1 MEIILKMNTL
11 VEDFSNLNLDNT
23 IHHHKKRRN
32 KKKNE
37 NEKEKEEVTD
47 EKKFKEEINE
57 IKCKIRDF
65 KNLFDCNETKN
76 IYENKLENVIL
87 IDKLVNYPL
96 VKQKL
101 IECFNNENIF
111 DYLFN
116 IWKKILEFSGSQSTI
131 STQDKNNENIIKAE
145 TGNEFEEKKENKN
158 INKGLVS
165 IFIQILSNLDF
176 FIPKIINNTKDNSF
190 KSKVIETIFPNIQFI
205 KSIQE
210 ADSFLYYF
218 TNIFNIK
225 DEMMLKIEKEY
236 QEQLNQIVNN
246 NVCFGLNLINAF
258 DLQEMFPLE
267 TIFKMLLNNYSLISY
282 RIYSLLA
289 KTYIRYDEQKKYL
302 IIDKLFELI
311 EENKNL
317 IDFELVYNLVNNDF
331 KNDEK
336 RTDFIKKFANGI
348 KIDFECPIKEKNLKN
363 AIYYCKLVFE
373 NPILFTKKE
382 KDNAAEY
389 ICDKYFNNIN
399 YKDWNIKILNKL
411 DLFEYN
417 DLKNHLSLENLDK
430 FYNQLSLSD
439 IEIFMRISK
448 FMPREVYKLLKDL
461 SKKKNYEGGVKIIKR
476 LNLPYDNVPMY
487 FIDEKIYK
495 FFGYKIATCKDENN
509 PFNLIEYCLISQK
522 TLDISILQ
530 LLQRYTNNK
539 NSHSAQ
545 FYLYVI
551 NELYYRSYDRRLKI
565 SKKIKRR
572 IEDLFDGIKYIDN
585 YTFKDY
591 FGPIEKNSYQINS
604 NKTKVL
610 FIDNVYELEN
620 ALKTYFVNS
629 KYIGIDSEWQQS
641 FSIKE
646 EVEVSIIQLSTD
658 DEKCC
663 IILDMLSLK
672 YDKNFYDIFKKY
684 FTGKIFV
691 GFSLDKSDLM
701 VFPPELNEFFGDANS
716 CTIYDLC
723 IIYNQKYLKK
733 CSCLKVLTEELL
745 GQNLCKYE
753 QCSDWNLRPLSLTK
767 LHYAA
772 LDALICII
780 LFKKMLKEDNPLI
793 QNQSNHVNI

>member
-1 MEIILKMNTL
+1 MNTL
-11 VEDFSNLNLDNT
+11 VEDFSNLKLDDKS
-23 IHHHKKRRN
+23 HHHKKRRN

-37 NEKEKEEVTD
+37 KEKEKEEEEEVTD

-65 KNLFDCNETKN
+65 KNLFDNNETKN
-76 IYENKLENVIL
+76 IYEYKLENVIL
-87 IDKLVNYPL
+87 IDKIVDYPS

-101 IECFNNENIF
+101 IECFNKEDIF
-111 DYLFN
+111 NYLFD
-116 IWKKILEFSGSQSTI
+116 IWKKILELSGCKKIS
-131 STQDKNNENIIKAE
+131 STQDKTNENIIE
-145 TGNEFEEKKENKN
+145 TEAGNELEEKKEKKT

-176 FIPKIINNTKDNSF
+176 FIPKIINNTKDCSF
-190 KSKVIETIFPNIQFI
+190 KSKVIETIFSNIQFI

-210 ADSFLYYF
+210 GEYFLYYF
-218 TNIFNIK
+218 TNVFNIK
-225 DEMMLKIEKEY
+225 DEMKSKIEKEC
-236 QEQLNQIVNN
+236 QEQVNQIVNN
-246 NVCFGLNLINAF
+246 NLYFGLNLINAF

-267 TIFKMLLNNYSLISY
+267 KVFKIVLNNYSLISY
-282 RIYSLLA
+282 HIYSLLA
-289 KTYIRYDEQKKYL
+289 KTYIRNDEQKKYL
-302 IIDKLFELI
+302 IIDKLFEHT
-311 EENKNL
+311 EEKKIL
-317 IDFELVYNLVNNDF
+317 FDFELAYNLANNDF
-331 KNDEK
+331 KEDQK
-336 RTDFIKKFANGI
+336 RNDFIKKFVNSI
-348 KIDFECPIKEKNLKN
+348 QIDFESPINEKSLKN

-373 NPILFTKKE
+373 NPHLFTKKE
-382 KDNAAEY
+382 KDDAAEY
-389 ICDKYFNNIN
+389 ICDKYFNNIKD
-399 YKDWNIKILNKL
+399 KDWNIKILNKL

-430 FYNQLSLSD
+430 FSYQLPLNN
-439 IEIFMRISK
+439 IEIIMRILK
-448 FMPREVYKLLKDL
+448 FMPRKVNKILKDL
-461 SKKKNYEGGVKIIKR
+461 SKNKNYDDGVKIIKK
-476 LNLPYDNVPMY
+476 LNLPYDNIPLY

-495 FFGYKIATCKDENN
+495 FFGYKITNCRDENN

-522 TLDISILQ
+522 TLDISVLQ
-530 LLQRYTNNK
+530 LLQKYDKDK
-539 NSHSAQ
+539 NSRFAQ

-551 NELYYRSYDRRLKI
+551 NELYYRSYDRRLKL

-591 FGPIEKNSYQINS
+591 FGPIEKNCFQINPS
-604 NKTKVL
+604 KTKVI
-610 FIDNVYELEN
+610 FIDNVYELEKT
-620 ALKTYFVNS
+620 LKTYFVNS

-646 EVEVSIIQLSTD
+646 EVDVSIIQLSTD

-672 YDKNFYDIFKKY
+672 YDNNFYAIFKKY

-691 GFSLDKSDLM
+691 GFSLDKSDLI
-701 VFPPELNEFFGDANS
+701 VFPPELKQFFEDTNS

-733 CSCLKVLTEELL
+733 CSSLKVLTEELL
-745 GQNLCKYE
+745 GQKLCKYE

-772 LDALICII
+772 LDALICIV
-780 LFKKMLKEDNPLI
+780 LFKKMLKEDKSLFE
-793 QNQSNHVNI
+793 NQINNIKI